1 MSKDLPTDLHLQ
13 FTDQNPLEIFESLK
27 IDTLLCLGLIKVF
40 TFTHKDF
47 LESRQMGS
55 LQRLAEDFR
64 LETLELLIV
73 QIAITVFVKDP
84 EYPPQSFLELWLESL
99 A

>member
-1 MSKDLPTDLHLQ
+1 MSQDLPTDLHLQ

-47 LESRQMGS
+47 LESCQMGS
-55 LQRLAEDFR
+55 L
-64 LETLELLIV
+64 
-73 QIAITVFVKDP
+73 
-84 EYPPQSFLELWLESL
+84 
-99 A
+99 